1 LQCAAW
7 QARPPRL
14 GRDDTPFIVLTET
27 KFRSIIIIIIIIFVS
42 LIIFGEFA
50 SQTEG
55 LLLSLPKLCTG
66 LEEALLLRTGA
77 AQGA

>member
-1 LQCAAW
+1 
-7 QARPPRL
+7 L
-14 GRDDTPFIVLTET
+14 GSSL
-27 KFRSIIIIIIIIFVS
+27 IIIIIIIFVS
-42 LIIFGEFA
+42 LIIFGDFA

>member
-1 LQCAAW
+1 V
-7 QARPPRL
+7 
-14 GRDDTPFIVLTET
+14 G
-27 KFRSIIIIIIIIFVS
+27 IIIIIIIIFVS
-42 LIIFGEFA
+42 LIIVGEFA

-66 LEEALLLRTGA
+66 LEEALFLRTGA

>member
-1 LQCAAW
+1 LLVFTLAFVYPVAAY
-7 QARPPRL
+7 
-14 GRDDTPFIVLTET
+14 
-27 KFRSIIIIIIIIFVS
+27 S

-55 LLLSLPKLCTG
+55 LLLSLPNLCTG

>member
-1 LQCAAW
+1 V
-7 QARPPRL
+7 
-14 GRDDTPFIVLTET
+14 G
-27 KFRSIIIIIIIIFVS
+27 IIIIIIIIFVS
-42 LIIFGEFA
+42 LIIVGEFA

-66 LEEALLLRTGA
+66 LEEPLFLRTGA